1 MTVANIL
8 KVKGREVA
16 TASSTDPLSGIV
28 RTLADKRIGAIVICD
43 TPGEVAGIISERD
56 IVRVLAESGASALSS
71 PVSGFM
77 TREVQTCKEAD
88 TAEHCMA
95 VMTKG
100 RFRHLP
106 VITDGR
112 LSGIISIGDI
122 VKARIEHVEQEAEA
136 LRSYITTA

>member
-8 KVKGREVA
+8 RVKGREVA
-16 TASSTDPLSGIV
+16 TASSTEPLSNIV
-28 RTLADKRIGAIVICD
+28 RTLAERRIGAIVICD
-43 TPGEVAGIISERD
+43 APGKVAGIISERD
-56 IVRVLAESGASALSS
+56 IVRVLAKSGASALTL
-71 PVSGFM
+71 PVSNYM
-77 TREVQTCKEAD
+77 TKEVKTCAEAD

-95 VMTKG
+95 LMTEG

-106 VITDGR
+106 VVTDGS

-136 LRSYITTA
+136 LRSYITTS